1 MKKKKGLKIAII
13 VLLCLVVI
21 GLGALGY
28 YLYEQ
33 ANSGLFFENTKIN
46 GYDVTG
52 MTCKEVLLILEKD
65 YSAPKLEIKEKDEEL
80 YQRLATMAAVSKKYQ
95 SYLVFDNYGAK
106 DMALDSLVCAYG
118 RYDLNKKYA
127 KEYDCETELEQLGGK
142 IVKAL
147 LTDYDMTGEEALELY
162 QIKKRDDYSIQLHK
176 KLQELG
182 LE

>member
-65 YSAPKLEIKEKDEEL
+65 YSAPKLEIKEKDETALTLTLEDMGYTIDEREL
-80 YQRLATMAAVSKKYQ
+80 
-95 SYLVFDNYGAK
+95 
-106 DMALDSLVCAYG
+106 
-118 RYDLNKKYA
+118 LNKIENCIHEQNLRLLFSLMDGNTFEIEVPFA
-127 KEYDCETELEQLGGK
+127 FDETVFLKNVTASKFAQPRTASVDASL
-142 IVKAL
+142 
-147 LTDYDMTGEEALELY
+147 
-162 QIKKRDDYSIQLHK
+162 
-176 KLQELG
+176 
-182 LE
+182 